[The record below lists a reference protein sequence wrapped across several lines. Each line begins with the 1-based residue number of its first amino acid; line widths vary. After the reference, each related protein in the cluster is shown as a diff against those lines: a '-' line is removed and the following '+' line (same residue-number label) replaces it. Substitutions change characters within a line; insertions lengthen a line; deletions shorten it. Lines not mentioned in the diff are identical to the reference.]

1 MEDMDKKEIK
11 EVIEW
16 CDEKGHSEHEI
27 LDLIR
32 RIVDAKPRNE
42 EKPDKQALGMQKG
55 RWTCQNRPNCKGKR
69 KEEATDAK
77 NKKRVRPTEI
87 PKPVYK

>member
-1 MEDMDKKEIK
+1 MSLTNTGQARKEKRMEDVDKKEIKEIK

-32 RIVDAKPRNE
+32 RIVSAKSRNE
-42 EKPDKQALGMQKG
+42 EKP
-55 RWTCQNRPNCKGKR
+55 
-69 KEEATDAK
+69 
-77 NKKRVRPTEI
+77 NK
-87 PKPVYK
+87 